1 MLFRQK
7 NQKLRKMKRLS
18 LLHKIVFVL
27 AIISVVGSIIS
38 GLSLGQ
44 DVTWQSITLL
54 WVLSAVIAELR
65 IKELEDKS

>member
-1 MLFRQK
+1 
-7 NQKLRKMKRLS
+7 MKRLS

-27 AIISVVGSIIS
+27 AIISVVGSIVT
-38 GLSLGQ
+38 GLYLGQ
-44 DVTWQSITLL
+44 DITWQGITLL

>member
-1 MLFRQK
+1 
-7 NQKLRKMKRLS
+7 MKRLN
-18 LLHKIVFVL
+18 LLHKIVFVI

-38 GLSLGQ
+38 GLALGQ
-44 DVTWQSITLL
+44 DVTWQGITLL

>member
-1 MLFRQK
+1 
-7 NQKLRKMKRLS
+7 MKRLS

-27 AIISVVGSIIS
+27 VIISVVGSIIS

>member
-1 MLFRQK
+1 
-7 NQKLRKMKRLS
+7 MKRLS

-27 AIISVVGSIIS
+27 AIISVVGSIVT
-38 GLSLGQ
+38 GLYLGQ

-54 WVLSAVIAELR
+54 WVLSAVLAELR

>member
-1 MLFRQK
+1 
-7 NQKLRKMKRLS
+7 MKRLS

-27 AIISVVGSIIS
+27 AIISVVGSIVT
-38 GLSLGQ
+38 GLYLGQ
-44 DVTWQSITLL
+44 DVTWQGITLL

>member
-1 MLFRQK
+1 
-7 NQKLRKMKRLS
+7 MKRLS
-18 LLHKIVFVL
+18 LLHKIVFVI

-38 GLSLGQ
+38 GLALGQ

>member
-1 MLFRQK
+1 
-7 NQKLRKMKRLS
+7 MKRLT

-27 AIISVVGSIIS
+27 AIISVVGSIVT
-38 GLSLGQ
+38 GLYLGQ
-44 DVTWQSITLL
+44 DVTWQGITLL

>member
-1 MLFRQK
+1 
-7 NQKLRKMKRLS
+7 MKRLS

-44 DVTWQSITLL
+44 DVTWQGITLL

>member
-1 MLFRQK
+1 
-7 NQKLRKMKRLS
+7 MKRLS
-18 LLHKIVFVL
+18 LLHKIVFAL
-27 AIISVVGSIIS
+27 AIISVVGSIVTGIY
-38 GLSLGQ
+38 LGQ

>member
-1 MLFRQK
+1 
-7 NQKLRKMKRLS
+7 MKRLS

-38 GLSLGQ
+38 GLSAGQ

>member
-1 MLFRQK
+1 
-7 NQKLRKMKRLS
+7 MKRLS

-38 GLSLGQ
+38 GLALGQ
-44 DVTWQSITLL
+44 DVTWQGITLL

>member
-1 MLFRQK
+1 MR
-7 NQKLRKMKRLS
+7 RLS
-18 LLHKIVFVL
+18 LLHKIVFVM

-38 GLSLGQ
+38 GLALGQ
-44 DVTWQSITLL
+44 DVTWQGITLL